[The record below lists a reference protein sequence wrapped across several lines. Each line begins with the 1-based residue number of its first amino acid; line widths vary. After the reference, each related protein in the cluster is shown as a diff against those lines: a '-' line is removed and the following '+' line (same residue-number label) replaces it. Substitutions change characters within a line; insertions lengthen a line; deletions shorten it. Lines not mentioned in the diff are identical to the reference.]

1 LCVSTD
7 INWAYQWWYARLLPP
22 IKSLMMTATILEF
35 KRPPSKEEI
44 AKRLKEVKER
54 LSLKER
60 VERLKSSVDRID
72 KLMAELKR

>member
-1 LCVSTD
+1 
-7 INWAYQWWYARLLPP
+7 
-22 IKSLMMTATILEF
+22 MMTATILEF